1 MEVRVSDRESSARS
15 WIKSSY
21 SGETS
26 LCVEASFGE
35 RRVLVRDSNSKKN
48 AVLSFRHSAWC
59 GFLAGLVDPGAD
71 GS

>member
-1 MEVRVSDRESSARS
+1 MEVRVSDREFSARS
-15 WIKSSY
+15 WIRSSY
-21 SGETS
+21 SGDAG
-26 LCVEASFGE
+26 LCVEAAFGE

>member
-1 MEVRVSDRESSARS
+1 MLDRESSARS

-21 SGETS
+21 SGDTTV
-26 LCVEASFGE
+26 CVEACLGE
-35 RRVLVRDSNSKKN
+35 GWVLVRDSNWKKN

>member
-1 MEVRVSDRESSARS
+1 VFDRVSATRT

-21 SGETS
+21 SGDTS

-35 RRVLVRDSNSKKN
+35 GRILVRDSNAKEN
-48 AVLSFRHSAWC
+48 AVLSFRHAAWC

>member
-1 MEVRVSDRESSARS
+1 MSDRESSARS
-15 WIKSSY
+15 WIKSSR
-21 SGETS
+21 SGDTS
-26 LCVEASFGE
+26 MCVEASFAEG
-35 RRVLVRDSNSKKN
+35 RVLVRDSNSKKN